1 MEATSTPRRE
11 RICLFDTL
19 RGFTIISMVLFHA
32 AYDATYLFGFDIPWF
47 HDPVAQNIWRCSIS
61 WVFLLLAGWM
71 TQLSRNNLKRAGIY
85 GAAALT
91 VFLTTSI
98 ANVDTPVSFGIL
110 FCMAASTLVYALA
123 SPILDRVHPAL
134 GVGIA
139 LALFA
144 LTYMLPE
151 QRYDIEGLAWL
162 GIPST
167 TFASGDYYPLMPYG
181 FLYMA
186 GMYAARLFARYSPE
200 GYPAWMRRNW
210 VPVLSSVGRASLVIY
225 LIHQPLLICL
235 FMLITSAA

>member
-1 MEATSTPRRE
+1 M
-11 RICLFDTL
+11 
-19 RGFTIISMVLFHA
+19 
-32 AYDATYLFGFDIPWF
+32 
-47 HDPVAQNIWRCSIS
+47 
-61 WVFLLLAGWM
+61 
-71 TQLSRNNLKRAGIY
+71 
-85 GAAALT
+85 
-91 VFLTTSI
+91 FLTTSI

-151 QRYDIEGLAWL
+151 QHYDIEGLAWL